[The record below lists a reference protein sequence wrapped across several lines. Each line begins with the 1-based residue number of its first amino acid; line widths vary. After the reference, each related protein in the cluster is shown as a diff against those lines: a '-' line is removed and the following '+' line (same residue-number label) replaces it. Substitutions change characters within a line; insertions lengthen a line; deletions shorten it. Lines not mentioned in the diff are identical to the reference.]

1 MVSQLDK
8 LKARFGD
15 QGLPIFVGEYGAT
28 HQSGFEDYRRYYMAY
43 VTRAIVER
51 GMLPVYWDN
60 GGRGSGAALATI
72 FRLQLKMAGLVR
84 SVIQSFGVVP
94 SYLHAAQPD
103 HTQVA
108 QLMTNAIVPRCVGRY
123 CIGPEIASGGMATIR
138 LGQLEGPGGFRR
150 LVAIKQLNAE
160 LAAEPGLSALLVEEA
175 RLTSAISHPN
185 VVSIFDVLEHDG
197 ELMLVMDYVNGETL
211 SQLLR
216 QARKRRV
223 EAPVPV
229 VRRIVSDVLHG
240 LHAAHTATDVEGS
253 PLGVVHRDVSPQNI
267 MVGVDGVARVLDFG
281 VAKAARG
288 ANYTAPGQVKG
299 KLAYMAPEQLR
310 EQAVD
315 ARTDVFAAGIVLWEA
330 LSGRRLFVGGTASQL
345 VSQLLSQPIARLNE
359 ERSDICPELDQ
370 LLEKALAR
378 SPGARFASAQ
388 AFADALEATGP
399 LASRPEVAA
408 WIRDLVG
415 PTLAQRSRSCAEL
428 GADTVRMQL
437 IAPPRPS
444 RGSAA
449 YRWLRGQGRGRS
461 PIHAAGAAVLAAVA
475 CCLMLLLSA
484 RTPEPPMARA
494 EIGPSA
500 PLNVT
505 SPVPALFA
513 AGPCTGVVRHTAA
526 APEATDSLA
535 PPPLR
540 PESLRLEGSPRVR
553 RSKHGT
559 PSSAARPPRTAKDV
573 LGF

>member
-1 MVSQLDK
+1 
-8 LKARFGD
+8 
-15 QGLPIFVGEYGAT
+15 
-28 HQSGFEDYRRYYMAY
+28 
-43 VTRAIVER
+43 
-51 GMLPVYWDN
+51 
-60 GGRGSGAALATI
+60 
-72 FRLQLKMAGLVR
+72 
-84 SVIQSFGVVP
+84 
-94 SYLHAAQPD
+94 
-103 HTQVA
+103 
-108 QLMTNAIVPRCVGRY
+108 MTNAIVPRCVGRY

-160 LAAEPGLSALLVEEA
+160 LAAEPGLSALLIEEA

-211 SQLLR
+211 AQLLR
-216 QARKRRV
+216 QARKRQAK
-223 EAPVPV
+223 APVPV
-229 VRRIVSDVLHG
+229 VRRIISDVLHG
-240 LHAAHTATDVEGS
+240 LHAAHTATDVEGL
-253 PLGVVHRDVSPQNI
+253 PLRVVHRDVSPQNI

-281 VAKAARG
+281 VAKAALG

-315 ARTDVFAAGIVLWEA
+315 ARTDLFAAGIVLWEA
-330 LSGRRLFVGGTASQL
+330 LSGRRLFVGRTASQL
-345 VSQLLSQPIARLNE
+345 VSQLLSQPISRLNE
-359 ERSDICPELDQ
+359 ERSDISPELDQ

-378 SPGARFASAQ
+378 APSERFANAQ

-415 PTLAQRSRSCAEL
+415 PTLAQRGRSCAEL

-437 IAPPRPS
+437 VAPSRPS
-444 RGSAA
+444 RGSAVH
-449 YRWLRGQGRGRS
+449 RWLRRQAGGRARM
-461 PIHAAGAAVLAAVA
+461 HAAGAAVLIALA
-475 CCLMLLLSA
+475 CCLVLLISA
-484 RTPEPPMARA
+484 RTPESPLVRSEMR
-494 EIGPSA
+494 PSA

-513 AGPCTGVVRHTAA
+513 AGPCTGVVRHAA
-526 APEATDSLA
+526 AHPAGTDSLG

-553 RSKHGT
+553 RSKLGT
-559 PSSAARPPRTAKDV
+559 PSTAPRPPRTVKDV